1 MMSVSEFEVRGNERD
16 LEALKRA
23 IRLFLDSDDKL
34 YDFDLHFDPPLILD
48 HEELT
53 EFAKEI
59 FANDFDGFTITGFE
73 NRPFLVFLRKEPIP
87 KRLVIETT
95 KENVDG
101 RTLYK
106 IERAVGKTFT

>member
-1 MMSVSEFEVRGNERD
+1 MMSASEFEVRGNERN

-23 IRLFLDSDDKL
+23 IRLFLDSNDKL
-34 YDFDLHFDPPLILD
+34 YDFDLHFDPPIILD

-53 EFAKEI
+53 ELAKEI
-59 FANDFDGFTITGFE
+59 FVDFDGFNITGFE
-73 NRPFLVFLRKEPIP
+73 NRPFLVFLRKEPIT

-95 KENVDG
+95 KENADG